1 MRSAGPAE
9 ALPILVV
16 DDDSALIRTLADIL
30 RMHGYAP
37 TTAETG
43 EEGLAIAEHQKPMLA
58 VVDLRLPDMDGMEL
72 ASRLHALSEMT
83 EVVVLTGNASIDS
96 AIAAM
101 REHSVDYLVKP
112 VNVEHLLQVASVATE
127 RWQRRRAEERLR
139 ESDERFRRVVESDML
154 GIMFWDATGKIED
167 ANNAFLEMTGYSHA
181 ELAAGFVNWRRM
193 TPAKYRELDEAKIQE
208 IARAG
213 VIAPYEKE
221 LIRKDGT
228 AVCVLVGASTLTG
241 SKDRGVAFVLD
252 ITDRKNA
259 QRALEARAQQQAAV
273 ASLGRR
279 ALVVTDIATLFSD
292 AVVLVS
298 ETLDLPFVSLSERR
312 TDGSLLLRAGRGW
325 PEEKIGKTIIAATED
340 THAGYAITHNEA
352 TIVVDLEREKRFNG
366 SQSLVDQGIKSGVT
380 VVIPG
385 AATPYGVLG
394 AHDVHERAFTRD
406 DVHFLEAIAHILGTA
421 VERNRTDRAFRQA
434 QRLEAVGRLASGVA
448 HDFNNMLTA
457 ITGYGEMVKATLA
470 DDDSRKGD
478 VDEILKSANRA
489 AGLTRQLLAFSRQQ
503 VLQPRMLMLNEIV
516 SGMGKMLERLI
527 GPDVRVITS
536 LDTDLGLIKAD
547 PGQLEQVILNLC
559 VNARDAMP
567 DGGMLTIETK
577 NVELDRRETAELSME
592 SPGSYVMLA
601 VSDNGMGMD
610 PETKARIFEPFFT
623 TKPPEQG
630 TGLGLA
636 TVYGIV
642 KQSGGEIWVYSETGR
657 GTTFKI
663 FLPRIPD
670 ATAPEQLENGARK
683 QASVPGSETIL
694 FAEDEAAIQRV
705 GKRILERAGYT
716 VLSASNGEDALKIA
730 RAHRGRIDLLV
741 TDMMM
746 PNMNG
751 IQLAERLRELRP
763 DTPTLFLS
771 GYTDSTVVRQGP
783 LDPSEHFLQKPFAT
797 EALIGKVR
805 EVLDA
810 PRPHG

>member
-1 MRSAGPAE
+1 MKFAASAEP
-9 ALPILVV
+9 LPILVV

-30 RMHGYAP
+30 RLHGYAP
-37 TTAETG
+37 STAETA
-43 EEGLAIAEHQKPMLA
+43 EEGLALAEHQTPALA

-72 ASRLHALSEMT
+72 ASRLQALSELT

-101 REHSVDYLVKP
+101 RQHSVDYLVKP

-154 GIMFWDATGKIED
+154 GIMFWDASGKIVD
-167 ANNAFLEMTGYSHA
+167 ANNAFLQMTGYSEA
-181 ELAAGFVNWRRM
+181 EIAAGFVNWERM
-193 TPAKYRELDEAKIQE
+193 TPPEYRAQDVAKLQELSEKGLVE
-208 IARAG
+208 
-213 VIAPYEKE
+213 PYEKE
-221 LIRKDGT
+221 YVRKDGRR
-228 AVCVLVGASTLTG
+228 VSVLIGASTLARST
-241 SKDRGVAFVLD
+241 DNGVAFVLD
-252 ITDRKNA
+252 ITDRKA
-259 QRALEARAQQQAAV
+259 TERALEARARQQAAV

-279 ALVVTDIATLFSD
+279 ALIVTDIATLFSD
-292 AVVLVS
+292 AVALVS
-298 ETLDLPFVSLSERR
+298 ETLELPYVSVSERR

-325 PEEKIGKTIIAATED
+325 LESEVGKTIVPATED
-340 THAGYAITHNEA
+340 SQAGYAIAHNEA
-352 TIVVDLEREKRFNG
+352 TIVVDLEREKRFAA
-366 SQSLVDQGIKSGVT
+366 SKALMDHGIRSGVT

-385 AATPYGVLG
+385 ASTPYGVLG
-394 AHDVHERAFTRD
+394 AHDVRERTFPRD

-457 ITGYGEMVKATLA
+457 ITGYGEIVKATLA
-470 DDDSRKGD
+470 DDDIRKSD
-478 VDEILKSANRA
+478 VEEILKSANRA

-527 GPDVRVITS
+527 GSDVRVITS
-536 LDTDLGLIKAD
+536 LEPDLGLVKAD

-567 DGGMLTIETK
+567 DGGTLTIETA
-577 NVELDRRETAELSME
+577 NVELDGQVTAELSME

-601 VSDNGMGMD
+601 VTDTGIGMD
-610 PETKARIFEPFFT
+610 PETRARIFEPFFT
-623 TKPPEQG
+623 TKLPEHG

-642 KQSGGEIWVYSETGR
+642 KQSGGEIWVYSELGR

-663 FLPRIPD
+663 FLPRVPEL
-670 ATAPEQLENGARK
+670 APEHLENGVRK
-683 QASVPGSETIL
+683 PASPPGSETIL

-716 VLSASNGEDALKIA
+716 VLAAANGEEALKIA
-730 RAHRGRIDLLV
+730 RAHTGRIDLLV

-746 PNMNG
+746 PSMNG
-751 IQLAERLRELRP
+751 LQLAERLREVRP
-763 DTPTLFLS
+763 GIPTLFLS

-783 LDPSEHFLQKPFAT
+783 LDPTEHFLQKPFAT
-797 EALIGKVR
+797 ETLVGKVR

-810 PRPHG
+810 RGDG